1 MPELYGQKIREM
13 MDMMKED
20 EVVGRLLT
28 GETTPSQ
35 EWYRIFGGEIPVAII
50 EEEEVI
56 VDVEPSD
63 DFDFDSLDLDIDN
76 IEIDLSDHDILEEN
90 IEI

>member
-1 MPELYGQKIREM
+1 
-13 MDMMKED
+13 
-20 EVVGRLLT
+20 LLT

-50 EEEEVI
+50 EEEEEVI

-63 DFDFDSLDLDIDN
+63 DFDFDSLDLDD
-76 IEIDLSDHDILEEN
+76 IEIDLSDDEILEDN
-90 IEI
+90 IDI

>member
-1 MPELYGQKIREM
+1 
-13 MDMMKED
+13 MKED

-35 EWYRIFGGEIPVAII
+35 EWYRIFGGEIPVTII
-50 EEEEVI
+50 EEEEEEEVI

-63 DFDFDSLDLDIDN
+63 DFDFDSLDLDD
-76 IEIDLSDHDILEEN
+76 IEIDLSDDEILEDN
-90 IEI
+90 IDI